1 MYELFVYG
9 IKIKKN
15 ISNINNKF
23 LYLNSANIRK
33 ICTMEIVLPK
43 REDEKE
49 SIVLE
54 SPKNIVVIGANG
66 AGKSRFGQE
75 IELLYPERSF
85 RMSAESALNI
95 KLNQPSLSGSI
106 SKLYLGRMADR
117 QLVDSSIGV
126 SPYITEFE
134 QLLYLIQHEEFESLV
149 ELKNSLVDNKD
160 AQSQKTK
167 LDKTQALW
175 EELFP
180 HSKLKRVGE
189 KIFVLS
195 TDHPGSY
202 NALEMSQGEKVA
214 FYLIASALYAPE
226 QAIILVEDPEIYL
239 HRSIMNVIWNKIEQ
253 MRQDCVFVYMTHDI
267 EFSSSRDESIRVW
280 VKSFD
285 IENRKFDYELIDDSD
300 LLPEEIYLELLG
312 SRKPVLFIEGT
323 DYSSIDVKLYPYI
336 FPDYTVKPLGGC
348 TKVIETTKAFNEM
361 KRFHHLD
368 SKGIVDRDRRT
379 QREIDYLRVR
389 NVYVPDVAEV
399 ENLLMWEDVIKTVAR
414 RMLLDG
420 NSVFDAVKK
429 NVFQLFDKDV
439 EAQALLHTRHRVR
452 RDLEY
457 MIDRR
462 LSSIEEL
469 SEHIDTLT
477 DNIDCRIVYETICLE
492 FRQYIKDEN
501 YEAILRVYNQKGM
514 LPQSRVTQLCGLVNK
529 EKYLSFIISVLKEN
543 KEDACNIRNAIK
555 RCFGLSS

>member
-1 MYELFVYG
+1 M
-9 IKIKKN
+9 
-15 ISNINNKF
+15 
-23 LYLNSANIRK
+23 NSANIHPGC
-33 ICTMEIVLPK
+33 IMEITLPK
-43 REDEKE
+43 RGNKKE
-49 SIVLE
+49 GIVLS
-54 SPKNIVVIGANG
+54 SPKSIVVIGANG

-75 IELLYPERSF
+75 IELSYPERSF

-95 KLNQPSLSGSI
+95 KLNQPSVSGSV

-117 QLVDSSIGV
+117 QLMDTSIGV

-134 QLLYLIQHEEFESLV
+134 QLLYLLQHEEFESLIA
-149 ELKNSLVDNKD
+149 LKNKLVANKS
-160 AQSQKTK
+160 ARPLKTK
-167 LDKTQALW
+167 LDKTQKVW

-180 HSKLKRVGE
+180 HSRLKREGE
-189 KIFVLS
+189 KLFVLNA
-195 TDHPGSY
+195 DHSGSY
-202 NALEMSQGEKVA
+202 NAMEMSQGEKVA

-253 MRQDCVFVYMTHDI
+253 LRQDCVFVYMTHDI
-267 EFSSSRDESIRVW
+267 EFSSSRDDSIRVW

-285 IENRKFDYELIDDSD
+285 IVNRSFDYELIGGSD

-336 FPDYTVKPLGGC
+336 FPNYTVKPLGGC

-361 KRFHHLD
+361 KLFHHLD

-379 QREIDYLRVR
+379 QQEIDYLRTR
-389 NVYVPDVAEV
+389 NIYVPDVAEV
-399 ENLLMWEDVIKTVAR
+399 ENLLMLEDVVKTVAC
-414 RMLLDG
+414 RMLQDEA
-420 NSVFDAVKK
+420 SVFDSVKK
-429 NVFQLFDKDV
+429 NVLLLFNKDV
-439 EAQALLHTRHRVR
+439 ESQALLHTRHRIR
-452 RDLEY
+452 RELEY

-477 DNIDCRIVYETICLE
+477 DNIDCCGVYNAICQE
-492 FRQYIKDEN
+492 FRQYIADEN
-501 YEAILRVYNQKGM
+501 YEAVLRVYNQKGM
-514 LPQSRVTQLCGLVNK
+514 LPQSRVMQLCGLASK

-543 KEDACNIRNAIK
+543 KEDARRIRKAIQK
-555 RCFGLSS
+555 CFGLS

>member
-54 SPKNIVVIGANG
+54 SPKSIVVIGANG

-167 LDKTQALW
+167 LDKT
-175 EELFP
+175 
-180 HSKLKRVGE
+180 
-189 KIFVLS
+189 
-195 TDHPGSY
+195 
-202 NALEMSQGEKVA
+202 
-214 FYLIASALYAPE
+214 
-226 QAIILVEDPEIYL
+226 
-239 HRSIMNVIWNKIEQ
+239 
-253 MRQDCVFVYMTHDI
+253 
-267 EFSSSRDESIRVW
+267 
-280 VKSFD
+280 
-285 IENRKFDYELIDDSD
+285 
-300 LLPEEIYLELLG
+300 
-312 SRKPVLFIEGT
+312 
-323 DYSSIDVKLYPYI
+323 
-336 FPDYTVKPLGGC
+336 
-348 TKVIETTKAFNEM
+348 
-361 KRFHHLD
+361 
-368 SKGIVDRDRRT
+368 GIV
-379 QREIDYLRVR
+379 
-389 NVYVPDVAEV
+389 
-399 ENLLMWEDVIKTVAR
+399 
-414 RMLLDG
+414 G
-420 NSVFDAVKK
+420 
-429 NVFQLFDKDV
+429 
-439 EAQALLHTRHRVR
+439 
-452 RDLEY
+452 
-457 MIDRR
+457 
-462 LSSIEEL
+462 
-469 SEHIDTLT
+469 
-477 DNIDCRIVYETICLE
+477 RIIP
-492 FRQYIKDEN
+492 
-501 YEAILRVYNQKGM
+501 A
-514 LPQSRVTQLCGLVNK
+514 
-529 EKYLSFIISVLKEN
+529 
-543 KEDACNIRNAIK
+543 
-555 RCFGLSS
+555 

>member
-1 MYELFVYG
+1 
-9 IKIKKN
+9 
-15 ISNINNKF
+15 
-23 LYLNSANIRK
+23 
-33 ICTMEIVLPK
+33 MEITLPK
-43 REDEKE
+43 RENKKE
-49 SIVLE
+49 NIVLK
-54 SPKNIVVIGANG
+54 SPKSIVVIGANG

-85 RMSAESALNI
+85 RMSAENALNI
-95 KLNQPSLSGSI
+95 KLNQPSLSGSV

-117 QLVDSSIGV
+117 QLIDATIGV

-134 QLLYLIQHEEFESLV
+134 QLLYLLQHEEFESLV
-149 ELKNSLVDNKD
+149 ELKSKLGGDNTVLPK
-160 AQSQKTK
+160 KTK
-167 LDKTQALW
+167 LDKTQKIW

-180 HSKLKRVGE
+180 HSRLKREGE

-195 TDHPGSY
+195 TDRPGSY

-214 FYLIASALYAPE
+214 FYLIASALFAPK
-226 QAIILVEDPEIYL
+226 QAIILIEDPEIYL

-267 EFSSSRDESIRVW
+267 EFSSSRDDSIRVW
-280 VKSFD
+280 VRSFD
-285 IENRKFDYELIDDSD
+285 IANRSFDYELIDDSD

-323 DYSSIDVKLYPYI
+323 DCSSIDVKLYPYI
-336 FPDYTVKPLGGC
+336 FLDYTVKPLGGC

-361 KRFHHLD
+361 KLFHHLD

-379 QREIDYLRVR
+379 QREIDYLRAR
-389 NVYVPDVAEV
+389 NVFVPDVAEV
-399 ENLLMWEDVIKTVAR
+399 ENLLMLEDVIKTVAR
-414 RMLLDG
+414 RLLLDES
-420 NSVFDAVKK
+420 SVFESVKK
-429 NVFQLFDKDV
+429 NVLVLFDKDV
-439 EAQALLHTRHRVR
+439 ESQALLHTRHRIR

-477 DNIDCRIVYETICLE
+477 DNIDCRSVYDNICQE
-492 FRQYIKDEN
+492 FKRYVKEQN

-514 LPQSRVTQLCGLVNK
+514 LPQSRVTQLCGLASK

-543 KEDACNIRNAIK
+543 KEDACCIRKAIQK
-555 RCFGLSS
+555 CFGLF